1 MNRDHSGK
9 HVMNFHP
16 CKEMNQVCAMES
28 LKKRK
33 SYAMELDIHAT
44 NYFRFLIN

>member
-28 LKKRK
+28 LKKKKKLCDGVRHSRNK
-33 SYAMELDIHAT
+33 L
-44 NYFRFLIN
+44 F